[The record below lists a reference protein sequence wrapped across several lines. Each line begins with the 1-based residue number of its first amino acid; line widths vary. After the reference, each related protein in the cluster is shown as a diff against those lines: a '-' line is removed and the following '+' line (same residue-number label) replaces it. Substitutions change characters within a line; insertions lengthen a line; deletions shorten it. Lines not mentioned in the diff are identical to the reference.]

1 MKLIL
6 ISAAM
11 LALCGCAAGVDARNE
26 MLASKTAFK
35 RCLAEHPQDAKACD
49 GASAAFQADLAAYQ
63 ALPQSIAMSGGG
75 GDQMVYADRAAAPP
89 RQSDFASF
97 GAR

>member
-35 RCLAEHPQDAKACD
+35 GCLAEHPQDAKACD
-49 GASAAFQADLAAYQ
+49 GPSAAFQADLAVYQ
-63 ALPQSIAMSGGG
+63 ALPRQVTMDVSGGG
-75 GDQMVYADRAAAPP
+75 QIPYSDRVMPQS
-89 RQSDFASF
+89 QSDFASF

>member
-11 LALCGCAAGVDARNE
+11 LALCGCAAGVDARSD

-35 RCLAEHPQDAKACD
+35 GCLAQHPDNVKACE

-63 ALPQSIAMSGGG
+63 ALPRQVTMDVSAGEPMP
-75 GDQMVYADRAAAPP
+75 YNDRAVPP
-89 RQSDFASF
+89 SQSGFTSF